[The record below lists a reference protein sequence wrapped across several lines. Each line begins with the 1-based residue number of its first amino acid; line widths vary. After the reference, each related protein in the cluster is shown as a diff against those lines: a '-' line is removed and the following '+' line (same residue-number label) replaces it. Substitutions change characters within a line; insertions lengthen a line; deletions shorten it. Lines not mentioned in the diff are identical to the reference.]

1 MDNKACLEVYGL
13 RKEVIM
19 KNKKYIAKS
28 VMWFFLWSYIITIQK
43 DAIIISKI
51 ANDLESVRF
60 LLFVY
65 VMNFMSMY
73 SLSKNLNTYFWLK
86 FMEDKKND

>member
-1 MDNKACLEVYGL
+1 MDHAPCMEVYGL
-13 RKEVIM
+13 RKGVIM

-51 ANDLESVRF
+51 ANDIESVRF

-65 VMNFMSMY
+65 VMNFLSMY
-73 SLSKNLNTYFWLK
+73 SLSKNLNTYFWGK

>member
-1 MDNKACLEVYGL
+1 
-13 RKEVIM
+13 M

-51 ANDLESVRF
+51 ANDIESVRF

-65 VMNFMSMY
+65 VMNFLSMY
-73 SLSKNLNTYFWLK
+73 SLSKNLNTYFWGK

>member
-1 MDNKACLEVYGL
+1 MDYTSCMEVYGL
-13 RKEVIM
+13 REGDFM
-19 KNKKYIAKS
+19 KNKKYIAKA
-28 VMWFFLWSYIITIQK
+28 VMWFLLWAYVITIQV

-65 VMNFMSMY
+65 VMNFLSMY
-73 SLSKNLNTYFWLK
+73 SCSKNLNTYFCGK
-86 FMEDKKND
+86 SMEDKND

>member
-1 MDNKACLEVYGL
+1 
-13 RKEVIM
+13 M

>member
-1 MDNKACLEVYGL
+1 
-13 RKEVIM
+13 M

-65 VMNFMSMY
+65 VMNFLSMY
-73 SLSKNLNTYFWLK
+73 SLSKNLNTYFWGK